1 MRHSPTF
8 IEVAAIL
15 LTSLLLGACGGA
27 PTAPPLQNP
36 SPEPFEQASG
46 IVVVDALR
54 HTLQFPQPPQRIVV
68 AGKSS
73 LTIVETFYLFPE
85 AKERVVALVSSR
97 QKPGDFLAFVD
108 PAFSQ
113 KTLLEADAGP
123 EQIAPHD
130 PDVVIMRSFMAE
142 TLGRTLQ
149 ELDIPVVYV
158 DLETPEQY
166 FRDVTTLGQLL
177 GNKARAEEIQAF
189 YRSYLDDVA
198 QPLQGLSKEQKPRVL
213 VLQYSDIGGQVTFN
227 VPPASWIQT
236 AEAELAGG
244 IPVWKEAAQGGGWMA
259 VNLEQIAA
267 WAPDI
272 VFVVHYGA
280 DSAEIADRLKA
291 DPQWQALK
299 AVKKGQIYGF
309 ASDIFS
315 WDQPE
320 PRWILGVTWLAGK
333 THPDRFPDL
342 NMMHKVSRF
351 FIEMY
356 GMEETS
362 TKAHILPHLKGDIE

>member
-1 MRHSPTF
+1 MRHSLTF
-8 IEVAAIL
+8 IAIAAIL
-15 LTSLLLGACGGA
+15 LTSLLLGACGG
-27 PTAPPLQNP
+27 TPPDLPAQNP
-36 SPEPFEQASG
+36 SPKPVEQASD

-54 HTLQFPQPPQRIVV
+54 HTLSFPQPPQRIVV

-108 PAFSQ
+108 PSFDQ
-113 KTLLEADAGP
+113 KTLLGADASP
-123 EQIAPHD
+123 EQIAPLD
-130 PDVVIMRSFMAE
+130 PDVVVMRSFMAE

-177 GNKARAEEIQAF
+177 GNKTRAEEIQAF
-189 YRSYLDDVA
+189 YRSYLDDVT

-213 VLQYSDIGGQVTFN
+213 VLQYSDIGGQVTFK
-227 VPPASWIQT
+227 VPSASWIQT

-244 IPVWKEAAQGGGWMA
+244 IPVWKKAAQGGGWTA

-267 WAPDI
+267 WATDV

-291 DPQWQALK
+291 DPQWQALE
-299 AVKKGQIYGF
+299 AVKQNQIYGF

-342 NMMHKVSRF
+342 DMMHKVSRF